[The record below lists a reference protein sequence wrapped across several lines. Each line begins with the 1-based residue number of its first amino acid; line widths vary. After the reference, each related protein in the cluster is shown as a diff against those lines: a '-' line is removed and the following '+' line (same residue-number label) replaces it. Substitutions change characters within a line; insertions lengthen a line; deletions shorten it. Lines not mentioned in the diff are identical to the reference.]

1 MENNVQN
8 TTQKAKQ
15 IIIRTNTQ
23 KMLFSNKRK
32 IDSVIFQY
40 GENAYLIK
48 LDGIPSDVYAHHN
61 NGLTAHAHVGTS
73 FGGPWW
79 MRIKDEDLFGNRKYT
94 GQANT
99 FFMFSKGSSPNPES
113 MEHGIEVKADED
125 NSLVVWPL
133 MGHGSVKCSL
143 RDKDK
148 WAHFELFRNAILPL
162 DMENLNKRDAE
173 EMALHQ
179 MMTSLDAEIFIDGH
193 VCVPDAK
200 RAQTEEDKK
209 KKQMEVMAI
218 AWELFEADQTGDKT
232 ILSDVRQFLAK
243 RNSPGR

>member
-1 MENNVQN
+1 MENEK
-8 TTQKAKQ
+8 TQKQ
-15 IIIRTNTQ
+15 IVIRTNTQ

-40 GENAYLIK
+40 GKNVYLVE
-48 LDGIPSDVYAHHN
+48 LNGIPTDVYAHHN

-79 MRIKDEDLFGNRKYT
+79 MRIKDEDLFGHRKYT
-94 GQANT
+94 GRART
-99 FFMFSKGSSPNPES
+99 FFMFSMGSSPDPES

-133 MGHGSVKCSL
+133 MGTGSVRCSL

-148 WAHFELFRNAILPL
+148 WAHFELFRNAIMPL
-162 DMENLNKRDAE
+162 DMENLDKRVAE

-179 MMTSLDAEIFIDGH
+179 MMAPLDAEISIDGR
-193 VCVPDAK
+193 VCVPYQK
-200 RAQTEEDKK
+200 KVQTEEDKK

-218 AWELFEADQTGDKT
+218 AWGLLEADQAGDHT
-232 ILSDVRQFLAK
+232 IIPDVKQFLAK
-243 RNSPGR
+243 RKEQGR